1 MCNLPHTLKLFESNK
16 VCFFLHISNIL
27 GMCRGVGMWF
37 HMSSYAE
44 AYILYTK
51 ILYTFCIHQFWSMKS
66 IHHKDV
72 YNLYT
77 EFMQNVDINNC
88 LQNGSL
94 ILRYFDP
101 FVVHFLVNHCKQLR
115 LETCWLMMGGT
126 YQSNGLLDYI
136 FH

>member
-1 MCNLPHTLKLFESNK
+1 
-16 VCFFLHISNIL
+16 
-27 GMCRGVGMWF
+27 
-37 HMSSYAE
+37 
-44 AYILYTK
+44 
-51 ILYTFCIHQFWSMKS
+51 MKS

-88 LQNGSL
+88 MQNGSL
-94 ILRYFDP
+94 ILKYFDP

-126 YQSNGLLDYI
+126 YQSSGLLDYI